1 MRRASDELPAMRAA
15 EREAGQSL
23 VEFALGLLVL
33 ALLIMGIVDFGR
45 AVFARNA
52 VASAAREGARFAIV
66 NVKLDAS
73 AADRAAIEAQI
84 VEAAKAKL
92 AVLDESALQVS
103 VTYPTT
109 REVEVWVT
117 YTYHA
122 VTPLL
127 AQIVEGPGGGI
138 ALSGHSKMY
147 IERKD

>member
-1 MRRASDELPAMRAA
+1 MWRAA
-15 EREAGQSL
+15 GPPGGRARKGEVGQSL

-33 ALLIMGIVDFGR
+33 VLLILGIVDFGR
-45 AVFARNA
+45 AVFARSA

-66 NVKLDAS
+66 NVRVDATE
-73 AADRAAIEAQI
+73 ADKAAIEPQI
-84 VEAAKAKL
+84 VDAASAKL
-92 AVLDESALQVS
+92 AGLDEGALQVS

-122 VTPLL
+122 ITPLL
-127 AQIVEGPGGGI
+127 GDIIEGGGGGI
-138 ALSGHSKMY
+138 VLSGHSKMY